1 MKSAGITS
9 ERGVQLSQIAA
20 LDDTTMVFVSTRQVT
35 YLTCFVLAAFSG
47 RGEIPHRRYLT
58 ELVDMVLAVARE
70 RLAGLSV
77 RQGQQI
83 WCEARADGH
92 SPDKRDRAALCIWG
106 GLGLL
111 GLAAPLQRHCAR
123 PDSLA

>member
-1 MKSAGITS
+1 
-9 ERGVQLSQIAA
+9 
-20 LDDTTMVFVSTRQVT
+20 MVFVSTRQVT

-58 ELVDMVLAVARE
+58 ELVDMVLAAARE